1 MNALRL
7 EKRRLPNRVRQDKGN
22 ADSVS
27 LPVWVTGKPCSGVS
41 ASSKALSAGVK
52 GRTLDE
58 AATGVV
64 AKELEQ
70 VEQLKER
77 IVREGIDQEMGRA
90 KGVQGGGA
98 SVWIG

>member
-1 MNALRL
+1 
-7 EKRRLPNRVRQDKGN
+7 
-22 ADSVS
+22 
-27 LPVWVTGKPCSGVS
+27 
-41 ASSKALSAGVK
+41 VK

-70 VEQLKER
+70 VERLKER